1 MQRSLDKINVSAAAR
16 NENTKLLPKCP
27 RCGKPLTLNLR
38 SDGGFVEDADWHTA
52 GCLEDIAE
60 RSILINGNKFY
71 VFTGC

>member
-1 MQRSLDKINVSAAAR
+1 MQRSLDKVNVSAAAR

-27 RCGKPLTLNLR
+27 RCGRPLTLKLR

-52 GCLEDIAE
+52 VCLEDIAE
-60 RSILINGNKFY
+60 RSILINNNKFY